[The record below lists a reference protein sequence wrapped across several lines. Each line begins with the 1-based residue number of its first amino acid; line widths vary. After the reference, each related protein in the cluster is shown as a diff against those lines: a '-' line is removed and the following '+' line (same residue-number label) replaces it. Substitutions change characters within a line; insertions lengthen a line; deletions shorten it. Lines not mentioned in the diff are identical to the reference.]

1 MKASS
6 RGGGLSILVQLIT
19 AQRIGVLGTC
29 WWKDID
35 LFIKTGL
42 NFAKVFSTIASF
54 FRGILAKCILIKS
67 YYAHLQ
73 VRTFISGYYF
83 NAKYSY
89 CPVQQHLSKMLCFI
103 SCLFKTFYMHK
114 KNNIKHWKKNQCKIY
129 LVSFKLLCYATSLGN
144 LGNLFCTCNIFCMSV
159 HPGRGIPPLWVFLKF
174 FFFFDL
180 IWFDLI
186 WFDLIWFDLIN
197 MTPANHYSSQK
208 ELKKIQHNTALKLHF
223 FFLLA
228 I

>member
-19 AQRIGVLGTC
+19 AQRIWVLGTC

-103 SCLFKTFYMHK
+103 SCLFKAPLKT
-114 KNNIKHWKKNQCKIY
+114 NIKHWKKNQCKIY

-159 HPGRGIPPLWVFLKF
+159 HPGRGWKRMEKKLQEDPEVFFLF
-174 FFFFDL
+174 FFYFIFLVLFCFVLILFDL
-180 IWFDLI
+180 IWFD
-186 WFDLIWFDLIN
+186 
-197 MTPANHYSSQK
+197 
-208 ELKKIQHNTALKLHF
+208 
-223 FFLLA
+223 
-228 I
+228 